1 MMYEWLVAGS
11 VPACALSIQIDA
23 QLQMTDQMR
32 AVLEKKQKESEEQI
46 KARELAERERARK
59 FRELTYICIDILN
72 MIQGKFVTEEE
83 VISNIETMKT
93 HKEVNEVHIS
103 FAERADAALGLWQF
117 QFKVGLYK
125 EVVAAAGG
133 AHLCASILDRP
144 PRVPLAEREAGARLL
159 RNCLV
164 VLKALSSHRPC
175 VDYLMEAKV
184 ASSAISL
191 SPLLQASPCLAVTVV
206 SERAFPLSLFLGSA
220 AARRL
225 GPRRPHG
232 CRRSHHSDRGP
243 RRHRQGQQEGASRV
257 GRRPPD
263 HSPAPRQQA
272 PPRRSPPPRL
282 QAWARYSR
290 VFSLHLQR

>member
-117 QFKVGLYK
+117 QFKGDLYK

-144 PRVPLAEREAGARLL
+144 PRG
-159 RNCLV
+159 
-164 VLKALSSHRPC
+164 
-175 VDYLMEAKV
+175 
-184 ASSAISL
+184 SSATAWSCSKR
-191 SPLLQASPCLAVTVV
+191 SPRTARALTTSWRPRWLPAPFPC
-206 SERAFPLSLFLGSA
+206 
-220 AARRL
+220 
-225 GPRRPHG
+225 PHS
-232 CRRSHHSDRGP
+232 CRR
-243 RRHRQGQQEGASRV
+243 
-257 GRRPPD
+257 
-263 HSPAPRQQA
+263 
-272 PPRRSPPPRL
+272 
-282 QAWARYSR
+282 
-290 VFSLHLQR
+290 HLVLL